1 MTIIIIIIIGHCCSL
16 MIAFS
21 KGHQGR
27 CPAGLHLG
35 RNGHHRLLHGREFN
49 PASLQRGDS
58 GLTDDDDGLMIMM
71 IMKKIDKTM
80 IESILQSAHLG
91 CGIQAWDDDGHSVT
105 GNHFLIISL

>member
-1 MTIIIIIIIGHCCSL
+1 MFIGESNDIFDDNVNLMTPLMIMMTMIIIIGHCCSL

-27 CPAGLHLG
+27 CPAGFHLG

-58 GLTDDDDGLMIMM
+58 GSTDDEDGLMIMM
-71 IMKKIDKTM
+71 CIIMKKIDKTM
-80 IESILQSAHLG
+80 IESIL
-91 CGIQAWDDDGHSVT
+91 
-105 GNHFLIISL
+105 